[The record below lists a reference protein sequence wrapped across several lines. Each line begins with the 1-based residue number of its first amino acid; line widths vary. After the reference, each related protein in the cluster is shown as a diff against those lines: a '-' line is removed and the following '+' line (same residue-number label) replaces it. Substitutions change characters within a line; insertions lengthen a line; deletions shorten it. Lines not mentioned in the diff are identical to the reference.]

1 MTIVEAAATVLRQAG
16 RALTAGEIY
25 EGIKSDNLYSFKAK
39 SPEQILSQQL
49 RRHCVDVNNAT
60 ASKEKWF
67 SSASG
72 GRFELL
78 EGRK

>member
-1 MTIVEAAATVLRQAG
+1 MSIVQAAAAVLRKEG

-25 EGIKSDNLYSFKAK
+25 ERIKSGGLYPFKAK
-39 SPEQILSQQL
+39 NPEQILSQQL

-60 ASKEKWF
+60 SSKEKWF
-67 SSASG
+67 SSASD
-72 GRFELL
+72 GRFQLL